1 MNLLAKIYKVILFLI
16 FFLSSEIHALAKS
29 SNKIVVSVNNQ
40 IVSSYELK
48 NKIKT
53 TLFLNNQLI
62 NQQNIDLFKKQAL
75 QQLIDYK
82 LKKNQVEK
90 ITVPLNSD
98 LQLNKY
104 LTNVSNKYQ
113 TDISGLKKIFTNNG
127 LDFELYIEEIRNEFN
142 WQKLIVSKF
151 KNKIN
156 IDEREINNELN
167 KFMKEQSDLYQYK
180 LSEIEILLNNDENDK
195 SILKEIDSQINK
207 IGFERAAAKY
217 SMSSSSLEGGNLG
230 WINSKSLTKEILI
243 IIEKLKIGEISK
255 PIIQTNTATI
265 LKLNDKKTLNV
276 SNKNLDKI
284 RQQIIKNK
292 TNELLNLHSNNYLS
306 KIKNN
311 ALIELK

>member
-195 SILKEIDSQINK
+195 SILKEIDTQINK

-276 SNKNLDKI
+276 SNENLDKI